1 MGGVYSRG
9 PNGGKIPVRDSKGNP
24 VKSGVPDSGT
34 SAVPSYDSFAD
45 FQKANPQIAGLA
57 KSIIDKTGLG
67 GFLGGDPSASRLM
80 SAGITKGAN
89 PMAMAQSMAASNPAV
104 GVSKTDHRVRLSLP
118 PKSKILYN
126 SAMTPALIAPLQ
138 NTNGIIFPYTPQ
150 VIFQHT
156 AEYSKTSPTHT
167 NYPYNFYNSSA
178 VQDITV
184 FGNFTATSGPEAE
197 YVIAVITFLRAV
209 TKMFG
214 NADGALAGNPP
225 PILRLSGHGTH
236 LLPHLP
242 VIVNTVSVT
251 LPSDIDY
258 FTIPSPMGGTTRV
271 PRSTEVSIGLTPI
284 YSRAQIKQLGIEAL
298 ASGSLINP
306 ETGGFI

>member
-1 MGGVYSRG
+1 MPTVFKDGIIKKNGKNMGVFVPEGEATSKVPEYKNFAEFQAKNPKMAGFAKGIADKLGMGGLL
-9 PNGGKIPVRDSKGNP
+9 
-24 VKSGVPDSGT
+24 T
-34 SAVPSYDSFAD
+34 
-45 FQKANPQIAGLA
+45 
-57 KSIIDKTGLG
+57 
-67 GFLGGDPSASRLM
+67 GDPSAARLM
-80 SAGITKGAN
+80 SAGISKGGN
-89 PMAMAQSMAASNPAV
+89 PLADAKAISASNPAV
-104 GVSKTDHRVRLSLP
+104 GVQKTDHRVRLSIP
-118 PKSKILYN
+118 PKSKVLYN
-126 SAMTPALIAPLQ
+126 AATTPALIAPLL
-138 NTNGIIFPYTPQ
+138 TTSGIVFPYTPQ

-197 YVIAVITFLRAV
+197 YVLAVITFLRAV

-225 PILRLSGHGTH
+225 PILRLSGHGIH
-236 LLPHLP
+236 LLPSIP

-258 FTIPSPMGGTTRV
+258 FTIPSPMGGTNRV
-271 PRSTEVSIGLTPI
+271 PRQTEISIGLTPV
-284 YSRAQIKQLGIEAL
+284 YSRAQLRQLGVDAL
-298 ASGSLINP
+298 ASGSLINSM
-306 ETGGFI
+306 TGGFV

>member
-1 MGGVYSRG
+1 MPTLFKDGIIKKNGKNMGIKVPPGEPTSKVPEYKSFAEFQAKNPKMAGFAKGIADKLGMGGLL
-9 PNGGKIPVRDSKGNP
+9 
-24 VKSGVPDSGT
+24 T
-34 SAVPSYDSFAD
+34 
-45 FQKANPQIAGLA
+45 
-57 KSIIDKTGLG
+57 
-67 GFLGGDPSASRLM
+67 GDPSAARLM
-80 SAGITKGAN
+80 GAGISKGAN
-89 PMAMAQSMAASNPAV
+89 PMAQAQAMAASNPAV
-104 GVSKTDHRVRLSLP
+104 GVQKTDHRVRLSLP

-126 SAMTPALIAPLQ
+126 AAMTPALVAPLLS
-138 NTNGIIFPYTPQ
+138 TGGVIFPYTPQ

-156 AEYSKTSPTHT
+156 AEYSKTSPTHS
-167 NYPYNFYNSSA
+167 NYPYNFYNSSS

-197 YVIAVITFLRAV
+197 YVVAVITFLRAV

-225 PILRLSGHGTH
+225 PILRLSGHGVH
-236 LLPHLP
+236 LLPQIP

-271 PRSTEVSIGLTPI
+271 PRQTEISIGLTPV
-284 YSRAQIKQLGIEAL
+284 YSRAQIRQLGIEAL
-298 ASGSLINP
+298 ASGSLINS
-306 ETGGFI
+306 ETGGFV